1 MSEEETLQ
9 LQRTIESMVEFTRV
23 ECPARHLFRVFGCEV
38 KAILFGYVPIPQRVS
53 SGVITKLHPVP

>member
-9 LQRTIESMVEFTRV
+9 LQRTIEAMVEFTRV

-38 KAILFGYVPIPQRVS
+38 KAILFG
-53 SGVITKLHPVP
+53 